1 MKKLFIILSILVGML
16 SYSCEKSSKNEDPD
30 ELNGDISPMAGPGVT
45 VTSSNIEIA
54 GMSNFSAVVTS
65 LNNGISS
72 YSASATVS
80 NVLLKN
86 MISGFPG
93 VTINGDQVS
102 ITDMKMQQTIEGI
115 KCITGPGA
123 GVLVKY
129 DSKVGDTYPIGNS
142 GFTREVVSKTGVDD
156 YYYGGL
162 LIKTIQVEDMDPVAL
177 KNTGGVNKVTYIANH
192 KFGLLASG
200 SIWMMQPVL
209 YFRFTQASRINPELL
224 HARGIQGLQNLS

>member
-1 MKKLFIILSILVGML
+1 MKKLLIILSILVGML
-16 SYSCEKSSKNEDPD
+16 SYSCEKSSKNEDPGV
-30 ELNGDISPMAGPGVT
+30 LSGDQSPMGETGVT
-45 VTSSNIEIA
+45 VTTSSAEIA
-54 GMSNFSAVVTS
+54 GVSNFAAEITS
-65 LNNGISS
+65 LDGGISS
-72 YSASATVS
+72 YSASATVT

-93 VTINGDQVS
+93 VTINGDQAT

-129 DSKVGDTYPIGNS
+129 DSEVGDTYPIGNS
-142 GFTREVVSKTGVDD
+142 GYTRKVVSKTGVDD
-156 YYYGGL
+156 YAYGFY

-192 KFGLLASG
+192 KFGLVGVRLDMDDATTVTF
-200 SIWMMQPVL
+200 PV
-209 YFRFTQASRINPELL
+209 YTSA
-224 HARGIQGLQNLS
+224 QN